1 MSAADN
7 IQTMKDMFAAF
18 KRGDGAAMLKCCAED
33 VRVVIDIGVG
43 QIPWAGE
50 YEGHAGL
57 EEEQRRM
64 ADAIQI
70 DEFEQLDFLASE
82 TKVAVVNKCEMT
94 VKKNGQKVSLPRFVH
109 IMTFDAASKITHI
122 CQCYDPTDLVA
133 ALRQ

>member
-1 MSAADN
+1 MSAQDN
-7 IQTMKDMFAAF
+7 IQTAKDMYAAV
-18 KRGDGAAMLKCCAED
+18 KTGDSAAVLECCAEN
-33 VRVVIDIGVG
+33 VQVVLDIAAGE
-43 QIPWAGE
+43 IPWSGK

-57 EEEQRRM
+57 GAEQQLM
-64 ADAIQI
+64 AEHLQI
-70 DEFEQLDFLASE
+70 DALEQLDFLASE
-82 TKVAVVNKCEMT
+82 TKVAVVNKCEVT